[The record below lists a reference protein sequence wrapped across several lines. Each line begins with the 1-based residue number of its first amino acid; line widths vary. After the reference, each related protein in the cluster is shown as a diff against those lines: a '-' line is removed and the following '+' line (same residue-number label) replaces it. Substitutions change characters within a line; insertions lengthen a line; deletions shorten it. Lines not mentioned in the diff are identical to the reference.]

1 MRLTLIAAACVAAL
15 PAWAQNAS
23 VAAPSQQIIVTG
35 NPLRQADPAAP
46 ASVLSEEALAT
57 RRSSTL
63 GETLDGLPGVAAT
76 GFGPNASRPVIRG
89 QDGDRIRILSN
100 AGASLDA
107 SSLSFDHAVPLDP
120 LVIERIEVL
129 RGPAALL
136 YGGSALGGVV
146 NAIDNR
152 IPKSPLGPLS
162 GALELRVGGA
172 ARERGLS
179 GLVEGGTEGLA
190 WHADA
195 FTRRTDDLV
204 VPSFQ
209 VGGAA
214 RDRVIN
220 SASDAKGGALGVSR
234 VWQDGYVG
242 ASIDTYRNDYGV
254 VVEEDITISMKRDK
268 LALAG
273 EWRALPGPF
282 SSVRA
287 QAAFTDYQHQEIEGT
302 GEVGTTFATKGGDAR
317 IEAVQ
322 AASTLGSGRLDGA
335 WGLQWE
341 RSRFSALGEEA
352 FVPTTRTQQLAVFGL
367 QRWSLGQDFHVSV
380 GLRADQVQVDSDGDA
395 DGGTPRFGAAQQR
408 SFHPLNA
415 SLAAGWGL
423 GGGWQASASL
433 ARSQRAPTSYELYAD
448 GVHAATAA
456 YERGNLNQS
465 VESGRQFDLGLAW
478 QGGPHSARLSLF
490 HSRFSNYIALAATG
504 TDFTTDEGDVVPIY
518 AFTGVPARLSG
529 LEAEGRW
536 QAWSQ
541 EGQRLTLETQA
552 DLVRGERSDTGEP
565 LPRLAPW
572 RLSVA
577 ADWQSGPW
585 GLRLDVQHAARQD
598 RVDANDTPTPGW
610 TLAHL
615 RATWTTRLAGHDTVL
630 FARVNNLGNT
640 LATSASAIP
649 TVRALSPLPGRSLA
663 AGVRVA
669 F

>member
-1 MRLTLIAAACVAAL
+1 MRLTLIAAACVAAG
-15 PAWAQNAS
+15 PAWAQDATT
-23 VAAPSQQIIVTG
+23 ATPSQQIVVTG

-46 ASVLSEEALAT
+46 ASVLSDEALAV

-152 IPKSPLGPLS
+152 IPKSPLAPLS
-162 GALELRVGGA
+162 GALELRGGGA
-172 ARERGLS
+172 AQERALS
-179 GLVEGGTEGLA
+179 GLVEGGADGLA

-195 FTRRTDDLV
+195 FARRTSDLA
-204 VPSFQ
+204 VPRFTVDGDS
-209 VGGAA
+209 
-214 RDRVIN
+214 RTRVLN
-220 SASDAKGGALGVSR
+220 SASDATGGALGLSK
-234 VWQDGYVG
+234 VWADGYAG

-254 VVEEDITISMKRDK
+254 VVEPDVTIHMKRDK

-273 EWRALPGPF
+273 EWRALAGPI
-282 SSVRA
+282 STVRA
-287 QAAFTDYQHQEIEGT
+287 QAAFTDYQHQEVEGS
-302 GEVGTTFATKGGDAR
+302 GAVGTTFATKGGDAR
-317 IEAVQ
+317 VEAVQ
-322 AASTLGSGRLDGA
+322 ASTALGAGRLDGA

-341 RSRFSALGEEA
+341 RARFSALGEEA
-352 FVPTTRTQQLAVFGL
+352 FVPSTLTQQLALFGL
-367 QRWSLGQDFHVSV
+367 QRWSLGKDLSVSA
-380 GLRADQVQVDSDGDA
+380 GLRAEQVQVDSDGDA
-395 DGGTPRFGAAQQR
+395 NGGTPRFGAPQQR
-408 SFHPLNA
+408 HFHPLSA
-415 SLAAGWGL
+415 SLAASWGL
-423 GGGWQASASL
+423 GAGWQATASL

-456 YERGNLNQS
+456 YERGNLNQAL
-465 VESGRQFDLGLAW
+465 ESGRQFDLGLAW
-478 QGGPHSARLSLF
+478 QQGPHSARLSVF
-490 HSRFSNYIALAATG
+490 HSRFANYIALAATG
-504 TDFTTDEGDVVPIY
+504 TDFTTDEGEVVPVY
-518 AFTGVPARLSG
+518 AFTGVPARLRG

-541 EGQRLTLETQA
+541 AGQTLTLEAQA

-572 RLSVA
+572 RVSVA
-577 ADWQSGPW
+577 ADWQTGPW

-615 RATWTTRLAGHDTVL
+615 RASWTTRLAGHDTVV
-630 FARVNNLGNT
+630 FARINNLGNT

-649 TVRALSPLPGRSLA
+649 TVRALSPLPGRSVA